1 MKISRRNFLSSV
13 TASTGTLLSIRLMK
27 LDWFDSRP
35 EPELHCLVLDLQSHC
50 VLRESLHGYQAALAG
65 EYHCRSEAR
74 IDSRRRCAMALV
86 PGLGTLDP
94 AIAQTLL
101 DLMEGGTHLLLESG
115 AGFLSPAE
123 FSAHQRMLHRYFD
136 LGVEPPID
144 LWAGNSRADRRFDH
158 RPRPHQRKEADSGK
172 SVPYVNYLWPRE
184 TIVRDFSRVVPVLS
198 KGEDII
204 GRIGPLPVASKKR
217 LANGTLIFLGSPLG
231 PALRAGDLEA
241 RSWLGS
247 VTSAETVAD
256 FARG

>member
-13 TASTGTLLSIRLMK
+13 TASTETLLSIRLMGV
-27 LDWFDSRP
+27 DWFDSPP

-94 AIAQTLL
+94 AMAQTLL

-144 LWAGNSRADRRFDH
+144 LWARNSRADRRFHH
-158 RPRPHQRKEADSGK
+158 RPRPHQPTRTHSADCS
-172 SVPYVNYLWPRE
+172 
-184 TIVRDFSRVVPVLS
+184 
-198 KGEDII
+198 
-204 GRIGPLPVASKKR
+204 
-217 LANGTLIFLGSPLG
+217 
-231 PALRAGDLEA
+231 
-241 RSWLGS
+241 
-247 VTSAETVAD
+247 
-256 FARG
+256 